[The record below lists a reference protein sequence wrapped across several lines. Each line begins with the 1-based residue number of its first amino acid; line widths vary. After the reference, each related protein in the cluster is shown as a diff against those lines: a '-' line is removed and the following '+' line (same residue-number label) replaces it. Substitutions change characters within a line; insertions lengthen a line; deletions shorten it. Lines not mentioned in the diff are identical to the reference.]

1 MRIRY
6 DSREQLVEDV
16 KTVGQTIVEKAD
28 EIVGDWSDV
37 HRYTITATIDA
48 CELPQVIWT
57 KEANAVKIKTN
68 AEQY

>member
-6 DSREQLVEDV
+6 DSREKLVEDV
-16 KTVGQTIVEKAD
+16 KAVGQTIAEKAD

-37 HRYTITATIDA
+37 HHYTITATIGVN
-48 CELPQVIWT
+48 ELPQVIWT
-57 KEANAVKIKTN
+57 KEANAMKIKTN